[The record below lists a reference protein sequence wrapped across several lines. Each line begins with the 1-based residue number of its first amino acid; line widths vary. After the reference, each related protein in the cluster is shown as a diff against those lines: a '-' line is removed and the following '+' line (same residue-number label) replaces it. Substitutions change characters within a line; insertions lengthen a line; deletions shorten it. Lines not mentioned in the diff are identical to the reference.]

1 MKNEIRREMARP
13 WTWERLRDS
22 ARHNRSRPTDAEDL
36 LWSALRRR
44 PGGFKF
50 RRQYAIDRFIVDFY
64 CVKAQL
70 VIEMDGPIHE
80 YKRESDSVREEHLK
94 TRGLK
99 IIRFTN
105 EQVLTDL
112 PNVLSQIQ
120 TLCETSVPNR
130 PLSSQGEGVGGGEV
144 CSFVC

>member
-70 VIEMDGPIHE
+70 VIEVDGPIHE

-99 IIRFTN
+99 SS
-105 EQVLTDL
+105 VL
-112 PNVLSQIQ
+112 Q
-120 TLCETSVPNR
+120 TSKSLLISLTCSHKSR
-130 PLSSQGEGVGGGEV
+130 PSAKHPSLTAPSPRKERGSEGEV